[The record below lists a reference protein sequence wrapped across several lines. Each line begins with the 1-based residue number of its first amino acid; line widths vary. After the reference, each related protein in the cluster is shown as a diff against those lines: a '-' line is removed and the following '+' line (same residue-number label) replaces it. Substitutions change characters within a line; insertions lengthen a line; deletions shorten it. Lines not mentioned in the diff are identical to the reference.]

1 MWNRFLHKLRLAR
14 GLSFSDWLA
23 LVEAWWALAVFYLA
37 LRGMSYERLSG
48 VGFSSINKPP
58 IHSSLRGGWSPW
70 HRPPGQVSRR
80 LRSVP
85 VASNLPVSRGD
96 CFAENA
102 RNDGMLGMSES
113 NRGLLNLTAASEP
126 LPAARRLHRLV
137 GWASHM
143 HLLSMTCLAQSLAL
157 RWMLNRRGISS
168 QLKVGAAK
176 VSETFHAHAWLEMD
190 GEKIGE
196 SEDGNGIFRAL
207 AGRTLP

>member
-37 LRGMSYERLSG
+37 LRGMSYERLGQSARSG
-48 VGFSSINKPP
+48 
-58 IHSSLRGGWSPW
+58 
-70 HRPPGQVSRR
+70 
-80 LRSVP
+80 
-85 VASNLPVSRGD
+85 
-96 CFAENA
+96 
-102 RNDGMLGMSES
+102 
-113 NRGLLNLTAASEP
+113 LTAASEP

-157 RWMLNRRGISS
+157 RWMLSRRGISS
-168 QLKVGAAK
+168 QLKIGATK
-176 VSETFHAHAWLEMD
+176 VSGTFHAHAWLEMD

-207 AGRTLP
+207 AGRALS